1 MKLYRHMAL
10 SWNSFFYALWIVIL
24 PVLGMGR
31 GQGWAIGYSLFMVL
45 IV

>member
-31 GQGWAIGYSLFMVL
+31 GHELSL
-45 IV
+45 IHI